1 MKNKKSISVLAN
13 AKINLNLEVLN
24 RRADGYHN
32 ISSLFQSVTLSDS
45 VTVTVSDGNGISIIT
60 KNADITGDNLAKKA
74 VEIFLEQSRISAE
87 VTVTIDKRIPLS
99 AGLAGGS
106 ADAAA
111 VLVSLN
117 QLFDKPFNQD
127 KLLELGLKLGADVP
141 FCIIGGTKLVTGV
154 GEKLSP
160 APKFPHLLVVLIKH
174 HNKASTGAM
183 YNLLDDRKEIKP
195 PATDKIIKH
204 LENDELEKAAPLFIN
219 SFLEVSA
226 DNDEQQAICER
237 LKAAGAIL
245 TGLSGSGPTVFGLF
259 DFYDGD
265 MLNLL
270 KHDYKEVYLCETAE
284 NGIEF
289 E

>member
-1 MKNKKSISVLAN
+1 MKNKKTISVLAN

-24 RRADGYHN
+24 RRADGYHD

-45 VTVTVSDGNGISIIT
+45 VTVTISDGDGISVAT
-60 KNADITGDNLAKKA
+60 KNADIVGDNLAKKA
-74 VEIFLEQSRISAE
+74 AELFLMQSGITSKINII
-87 VTVTIDKRIPLS
+87 IDKRIPLS

-111 VLVSLN
+111 VLVCLN
-117 QLFDKPFNQD
+117 HLFDMPFSQD
-127 KLLELGLKLGADVP
+127 ELLKLGLKLGADVP
-141 FCIIGGTKLVTGV
+141 FCILGGTKLVTGI
-154 GEKLSP
+154 GEVISS

-174 HNKASTGAM
+174 HNKTSTGAM
-183 YNLLDDRKEIKP
+183 YNLLDNRQKITP
-195 PATDKIIKH
+195 PATEKIIKH

-219 SFLEVSA
+219 SFLDVSTDKA
-226 DNDEQQAICER
+226 EQEAICER
-237 LKAAGAIL
+237 LKASGAIL

-265 MLNLL
+265 MLNVL
-270 KHDYKEVYLCETAE
+270 KNDFKEVYLCETAE
-284 NGIEF
+284 SGIEF